1 MPRRKNSEK
10 PKAPDRD
17 LASKFRV
24 AWDRTTWQRD
34 LESFAFQCTDE
45 LTPLDHFIGQ
55 DRAQEAIRFGL
66 EVDKPGYNLFVTGL
80 TGTGKTSAIKSH
92 LQSIVDDLDRQEK
105 RRPISDWAY
114 VYCFDDPDR
123 PKSIRLPRGTGKVY
137 RQQLAAVLRTLQE
150 EIPKVLKSEGFESQ
164 LRGHEE
170 TDRKATQDLMSG
182 LEQAGQEANFAVQ
195 LTPNGITIFPM
206 TEGRPM
212 TPEEYQALESEPK
225 QAIDEVRAQL
235 MQQTQDTM
243 AKIRELEKASTQLLH
258 ELERSAGDQLVERVF
273 FELHALS
280 QDIPEM
286 QQFLSDLGEYVL
298 NNISYFKESDAP
310 RSGVSGV
317 AGLPVMPPG
326 PAAGGA
332 ALGINPFLP
341 FELNV
346 LVDNSGV
353 EKLPIIIEPNPN
365 WGNLFGRI
373 ERRAL
378 MGTYVSDHGM
388 LKPGAV
394 HLANGGYLV
403 LNARDVLMAPGA
415 WEGLKRVI
423 RNQEARLED
432 PADQTGLF
440 IPQGLRPEPVPLDLK
455 VIVTGDESIYR
466 LLTSSDNEDF
476 WDLFKVKAEFDY
488 RVDLNEENIMAYCAF
503 ICRTCEEENLLAFET
518 GGAARVLEFGAR
530 QVSDETKLSTRFG
543 QIKDLLIEADY
554 WARKDGAET
563 VQDHHVQQAVNQK
576 VYRLNLV
583 EERLQEMISDGSLL
597 LDVTGEKV
605 GQINGLAVYDLG
617 DFSFGRPS
625 RITVQTFAGREGFIN
640 IEREAD
646 LSGRTHNKGILILS
660 GYLGAKFGRDRP
672 LTLSASIAFEQ
683 SYDGVDGDSASSTE
697 LYAITSSLSGLP
709 IRQDIAV
716 TGSVNQRGEIQPI
729 GGVNQK
735 VEGMFDVC
743 RAAAG
748 LTGTQGVMIPH
759 QNVKNLM
766 LRDDV
771 VAAIREGMFHIYA
784 VKTID
789 EGLEVLT
796 GVPAGEAD
804 DTGAYPEG
812 TVNYLVAKRLGE
824 LNDSMR
830 GYLQGLVS
838 NGS

>member
-1 MPRRKNSEK
+1 MPRSKNGGTG
-10 PKAPDRD
+10 ADV
-17 LASKFRV
+17 ASRFRV
-24 AWDRTTWQRD
+24 NWDQTTWNRD
-34 LESFAFQCTDE
+34 LETFAFQCTDE

-80 TGTGKTSAIKSH
+80 TGTGKTSAIKAH
-92 LQSIVDDLDRQEK
+92 LQSIVDDLDNQKK

-114 VYCFDDPDR
+114 VYNFEDPDR

-137 RQQLAAVLRTLQE
+137 RLQLSAALRTLEE
-150 EIPKVLKSEGFESQ
+150 EIPKALKSEEFEAQ
-164 LRGHEE
+164 VRGHEE
-170 TDRKATQDLMSG
+170 TDRKETQEFMNG
-182 LEQAGQEANFAVQ
+182 LEQAGQEANFTVQ
-195 LTPNGITIFPM
+195 LTSNGITIFPL

-212 TPEEYQALESEPK
+212 TPEEYQALESEQK
-225 QAIDEVRAQL
+225 QTIDQVRAQL

-243 AKIRELEKASTQLLH
+243 AKIRELEKASAQVLQD
-258 ELERSAGDQLVERVF
+258 LERSAGDQLIDQVF

-298 NNISYFKESDAP
+298 NNINYFKESEAP
-310 RSGVSGV
+310 KPVMPGVPGTP
-317 AGLPVMPPG
+317 GMPPG

-332 ALGINPFLP
+332 ALAINPFLP

-373 ERRAL
+373 ERRTL
-378 MGTYVSDHGM
+378 MGTNVSDHGM

-415 WEGLKRVI
+415 WEGLKRAI

-432 PADQTGLF
+432 PAEQSGLF
-440 IPQGLRPEPVPLDLK
+440 IPQGLRPEAVPLDLK

-476 WDLFKVKAEFDY
+476 WDLFKVKAEFDH
-488 RVDLNEENIMAYCAF
+488 RFELNEENMMAYCAF
-503 ICRTCEEENLLAFET
+503 ICRTCEEEDLLAFET

-530 QVSDETKLSTRFG
+530 LVSDQTKLSTRFG

-554 WARKDGAET
+554 WARKDDARL
-563 VQDHHVQQAVNQK
+563 VQGHHVQQAINHK

-646 LSGRTHNKGILILS
+646 MSGRTHNKGILILS
-660 GYLGAKFGRDRP
+660 GYLGAKFGKDRP

-697 LYAITSSLSGLP
+697 LYAIASSLSDLP
-709 IRQDIAV
+709 LRQDIAA
-716 TGSVNQRGEIQPI
+716 TGSVNQKGEIQPI

-743 RAAAG
+743 RAANG
-748 LTGTQGVMIPH
+748 LTGAQGVVIPH

-771 VAAIREGMFHIYA
+771 VEAIRERMFHIYA

-796 GVPAGEAD
+796 GVPAGEAND
-804 DTGAYPEG
+804 NGVYPEG
-812 TVNYLVAKRLGE
+812 TVNHLVAKRLGE

-830 GYLQGLVS
+830 GYFQGLVS

>member
-1 MPRRKNSEK
+1 MTRSKTSPIGAKNE
-10 PKAPDRD
+10 D
-17 LASKFRV
+17 LTEKFRV
-24 AWDRTTWQRD
+24 AWDKTTWKRD

-45 LTPLDHFIGQ
+45 LAPLDHFIGQ

-80 TGTGKTSAIKSH
+80 TGTGKTSAIQTH
-92 LQSIVDDLDRQEK
+92 LQSIVDNLDRQEK
-105 RRPISDWAY
+105 RRPISDWTY
-114 VYCFDDPDR
+114 VYNFEDPDR
-123 PKSIRLPRGTGKVY
+123 PNIIRLPRGSGKVY
-137 RQQLAAVLRTLQE
+137 RQQISLALRTFQA
-150 EIPKVLKSEGFESQ
+150 EIPKVLGNETFEHQ
-164 LRGHEE
+164 FRTHEE
-170 TDRKATQDLMSG
+170 SNRKATQELMSG
-182 LEQAGQEANFAVQ
+182 LEQAGQVVNFAVQ
-195 LTPNGITIFPM
+195 LTPNGISIFPM
-206 TEGRPM
+206 MEDRPM
-212 TPEEYQALESEPK
+212 TPEEYQALEAEPK
-225 QAIDEVRAQL
+225 AAIDEVRSQL

-243 AKIRELEKASTQLLH
+243 SKIRELEKASAQRLE
-258 ELERSAGDQLVERVF
+258 ELERSAVNQLVDQVF
-273 FELHALS
+273 FEMHALS

-286 QQFLSDLGEYVL
+286 QHFLSHLGEYVL
-298 NNISYFKESDAP
+298 NNINYFKETDGP
-310 RSGVSGV
+310 KPMTSG
-317 AGLPVMPPG
+317 LPPG
-326 PAAGGA
+326 PEAGGA
-332 ALGINPFLP
+332 SLAINPFLP

-346 LVDNSGV
+346 LVDNSAV
-353 EKLPIIIEPNPN
+353 EKLPIIIEPNPS

-373 ERRAL
+373 ERRAV

-403 LNARDVLMAPGA
+403 LNARDVLLAPGA
-415 WEGLKRVI
+415 WEGLKRAI

-432 PADQTGLF
+432 PAEQAGLF

-455 VIVTGDESIYR
+455 VIVTGDESTYR
-466 LLTSSDNEDF
+466 LLTANDNEDF

-488 RVDLNEENIMAYCAF
+488 RVELNEENMMAYCAF
-503 ICRTCEEENLLAFET
+503 ICRTCEEESLLAFET

-530 QVSDETKLSTRFG
+530 QVSDQTKLSTRFG

-554 WARKDGAET
+554 WARKDDADT
-563 VQDHHVQQAVNQK
+563 VQDHHVQQAINQK
-576 VYRLNLV
+576 IYRLNLV
-583 EERLQEMISDGSLL
+583 EERIQEMIFDGSLL

-625 RITVQTFAGREGFIN
+625 RITAETFAGREGFIN
-640 IEREAD
+640 IEREASM
-646 LSGRTHNKGILILS
+646 SGRTHDKGILILS
-660 GYLGAKFGRDRP
+660 GYLGAKFGKDRP
-672 LTLSASIAFEQ
+672 LTLSASICFEQ

-697 LYAITSSLSGLP
+697 VYAISSSLSGLP

-716 TGSVNQRGEIQPI
+716 TGSVNQKGEIQPI

-743 RAAAG
+743 RTGDG

-771 VAAIREGMFHIYA
+771 VEAIREGKFHVYA

-789 EGLEVLT
+789 EGLEILT
-796 GVPAGEAD
+796 GVTAGEAD
-804 DTGAYPEG
+804 DTGAFPEG
-812 TVNYLVAKRLGE
+812 SVNHLIAKRLGE

-830 GYLQGLVS
+830 GYFQGLVS

>member
-1 MPRRKNSEK
+1 MPRTKSKKNNQK
-10 PKAPDRD
+10 DAD
-17 LASKFRV
+17 LASRFRV
-24 AWDRTTWQRD
+24 EWERTTWQRD

-114 VYCFDDPDR
+114 VYNFEDPDR
-123 PKSIRLPRGTGKVY
+123 PSAIRLPRGTGKVY
-137 RQQLAAVLRTLQE
+137 RQQLAAALRTLQD

-164 LRGHEE
+164 VRSHEE
-170 TDRKATQDLMSG
+170 NDRKATQELMSG
-182 LEQAGQEANFAVQ
+182 LGKVGQEANFAVQ

-206 TEGRPM
+206 IEGRPM

-243 AKIRELEKASTQLLH
+243 AKIRELEKSSTKLLQ
-258 ELERSAGDQLVERVF
+258 ELERSAGDQLVDQVF
-273 FELHALS
+273 FEMHSLS

-286 QQFLSDLGEYVL
+286 QHFLSHLGEYVL
-298 NNISYFKESDAP
+298 DNINYFKESDAP
-310 RSGVSGV
+310 KSMISGVPGIPGMS
-317 AGLPVMPPG
+317 PG

-341 FELNV
+341 FEFNV

-415 WEGLKRVI
+415 WEGLKRAI

-432 PADQTGLF
+432 PAEQTGLF
-440 IPQGLRPEPVPLDLK
+440 IPQGLRPEPVPLDMK

-488 RVDLNEENIMAYCAF
+488 RVDLNEENMMAYCAF

-530 QVSDETKLSTRFG
+530 QVSDQTKLSTRFG

-554 WARKDGAET
+554 WARKDDAKL
-563 VQDHHVQQAVNQK
+563 VQDHHVQQAINQK

-583 EERLQEMISDGSLL
+583 EERLQAMISDGSLL
-597 LDVTGEKV
+597 LDVDGEKV

-660 GYLGAKFGRDRP
+660 GYLGAKFGKDRP

-697 LYAITSSLSGLP
+697 LYAIASSLSGLP
-709 IRQDIAV
+709 LRQDIAV

-735 VEGMFDVC
+735 VEGMLDVC

-748 LTGTQGVMIPH
+748 LTGTQGVVIPH

-771 VAAIREGMFHIYA
+771 VEAIREGMFHIYA

-796 GVPAGEAD
+796 GVPAGEVD

>member
-1 MPRRKNSEK
+1 MPRSKSNVTK
-10 PKAPDRD
+10 DG
-17 LASKFRV
+17 LAAKFRV
-24 AWDRTTWQRD
+24 DWDKTTWQRN
-34 LESFAFQCTDE
+34 LELFAFKCTDE

-114 VYCFDDPDR
+114 VYNFEDPDR
-123 PKSIRLPRGTGKVY
+123 PCALRLPRGTGKVY
-137 RQQLAAVLRTLQE
+137 RQQLSAALRTLQD

-164 LRGHEE
+164 VRSYEE
-170 TDRKATQDLMSG
+170 GDRKATQELMGG
-182 LEQAGQEANFAVQ
+182 LEQAGKEANFAVQ

-212 TPEEYQALESEPK
+212 TPEEYQALDAEPK
-225 QAIDEVRAQL
+225 AAIDEVRAQL

-243 AKIRELEKASTQLLH
+243 AKIRELEKASSERLA
-258 ELERSAGDQLVERVF
+258 ELERGAVNQLVDQVF
-273 FELHALS
+273 YELHALS

-286 QQFLSDLGEYVL
+286 QRFLTDLGEYVL
-298 NNISYFKESDAP
+298 SSIDYYKEGEGPKGMIPSIP
-310 RSGVSGV
+310 GMPSGPPMGGPGLGVS
-317 AGLPVMPPG
+317 
-326 PAAGGA
+326 
-332 ALGINPFLP
+332 PFLP

-346 LVDNSGV
+346 LVDNSAV
-353 EKLPIIIEPNPN
+353 KKLPIIIEPNPN

-373 ERRAL
+373 ERRAM
-378 MGTYVSDHGM
+378 MGAYVSDHGM

-415 WEGLKRVI
+415 WEGLKRAI

-432 PADQTGLF
+432 PAEQTGLF

-476 WDLFKVKAEFDY
+476 WDLFKVKAEFDH
-488 RVDLNEENIMAYCAF
+488 RVDLNEENMMAYCAF
-503 ICRTCEEENLLAFET
+503 ICRTCEEESLLAFET
-518 GGAARVLEFGAR
+518 GGAARVLEFSAR
-530 QVSDETKLSTRFG
+530 QVSDQTKLSTRFG

-554 WARKDGAET
+554 WARKDDAEL
-563 VQDHHVQQAVNQK
+563 VQDQHVQQAIGQK
-576 VYRLNLV
+576 IYRLNLV
-583 EERLQEMISDGSLL
+583 EERIGEMISDGSLL

-625 RITVQTFAGREGFIN
+625 RITAETFAGREGFIN

-646 LSGRTHNKGILILS
+646 MSGRSHNKGILILS
-660 GYLGAKFGRDRP
+660 GFLGAKFGKNRP
-672 LTLSASIAFEQ
+672 LTLSASICFEQ

-697 LYAITSSLSGLP
+697 IYAICSSLSGFPL
-709 IRQDIAV
+709 RQDIAV
-716 TGSVNQRGEIQPI
+716 TGSVNQKGEIQPI

-743 RAAAG
+743 RSIDG

-771 VAAIREGMFHIYA
+771 VEAIKDGKFHIYA
-784 VKTID
+784 VKTIN
-789 EGLEVLT
+789 EGLEILT
-796 GVPAGEAD
+796 STVAGEEDA
-804 DTGAYPEG
+804 TGAFPEG
-812 TVNYLVAKRLGE
+812 SVNYLIAKRLGE

-830 GYLQGLVS
+830 GYYEGLVS
-838 NGS
+838 NGK

>member
-1 MPRRKNSEK
+1 MPRTKSSATSDDPATR
-10 PKAPDRD
+10 
-17 LASKFRV
+17 FRV
-24 AWDRTTWQRD
+24 DWDKTTWKWD
-34 LESFAFQCTDE
+34 LEDFAFQCTDE
-45 LTPLDHFIGQ
+45 LAPLDHFIGQ
-55 DRAQEAIRFGL
+55 ERAQEAIRFGL

-105 RRPISDWAY
+105 RRPISDWTY
-114 VYCFDDPDR
+114 VYNFEDPDR
-123 PKSIRLPRGTGKVY
+123 PKVVRLPRGSGKVY
-137 RQQLAAVLRTLQE
+137 RQLLSTALRTLQA
-150 EIPKVLKSEGFESQ
+150 EIPKALRSEDFEHHI
-164 LRGHEE
+164 RGHEE

-182 LEQAGQEANFAVQ
+182 LEQAGQAANFAVQ

-206 TEGRPM
+206 FEDRPM
-212 TPEEYQALESEPK
+212 TPEEYQALEAEPK
-225 QAIDEVRAQL
+225 AAIDEVRAQL

-243 AKIRELEKASTQLLH
+243 SKIRELEKASTQRLQ
-258 ELERSAGDQLVERVF
+258 ELERNAGDQIVGQVF
-273 FELHALS
+273 FELHALC

-298 NNISYFKESDAP
+298 NNIDFFKETDGAK
-310 RSGVSGV
+310 
-317 AGLPVMPPG
+317 PVMPGTPPG
-326 PAAGGA
+326 SAAGGA
-332 ALGINPFLP
+332 ALGLNPFLP
-341 FELNV
+341 FDLNV
-346 LVDNSGV
+346 LVDNSAV

-373 ERRAL
+373 ERRAV

-403 LNARDVLMAPGA
+403 LNARDVLSAPGA
-415 WEGLKRVI
+415 WEGLKRAI

-432 PADQTGLF
+432 PAEQTGLF
-440 IPQGLRPEPVPLDLK
+440 IPQGLRPEPMPLDLK

-466 LLTSSDNEDF
+466 LLTSQDNEDF
-476 WDLFKVKAEFDY
+476 RDLFKVKAEFDY
-488 RVDLNEENIMAYCAF
+488 KVDLNEENQMAYCAF
-503 ICRTCEEENLLAFET
+503 ICRTCDEESLLAFET
-518 GGAARVLEFGAR
+518 GAAARVLEFGAR
-530 QVSDETKLSTRFG
+530 QVSDQTKLSTRFG

-554 WARKDGAET
+554 WARKDDAET
-563 VQDHHVQQAVNQK
+563 VQDYHVQQAINQSI
-576 VYRLNLV
+576 YRLNLV
-583 EERLQEMISDGSLL
+583 EERIQEMISDGTLL

-640 IEREAD
+640 IEREASM
-646 LSGRTHNKGILILS
+646 SGRTHDKGVLILS
-660 GYLGAKFGRDRP
+660 GYLGAKFGKDRP
-672 LTLSASIAFEQ
+672 LTLSASICFEQ

-697 LYAITSSLSGLP
+697 LYAIASSLSGLP
-709 IRQDIAV
+709 LRQDIAV
-716 TGSVNQRGEIQPI
+716 TGSVNQKGEIQPI

-743 RAAAG
+743 RVGEG

-771 VAAIREGMFHIYA
+771 VEAIREGKFHVYA

-789 EGLEVLT
+789 DGLEILT
-796 GVPAGEAD
+796 GTTAGEAD
-804 DTGAYPEG
+804 ATGAFPEG
-812 TVNYLVAKRLGE
+812 TVNYLIAKRLGE

-830 GYLQGLVS
+830 GYFQGLIS

>member
-1 MPRRKNSEK
+1 MTRSKTSPIGAKNE
-10 PKAPDRD
+10 D
-17 LASKFRV
+17 LTEKFRV
-24 AWDRTTWQRD
+24 AWDKTTWKRD

-45 LTPLDHFIGQ
+45 LAPLDHFIGQ

-80 TGTGKTSAIKSH
+80 TGTGKTSAIQTH
-92 LQSIVDDLDRQEK
+92 LQSIVDNLDRQEK
-105 RRPISDWAY
+105 RRPISDWTY
-114 VYCFDDPDR
+114 VYNFEDPDR
-123 PKSIRLPRGTGKVY
+123 PNIIRLPRGSGKVY
-137 RQQLAAVLRTLQE
+137 RQQISLALRTFQA
-150 EIPKVLKSEGFESQ
+150 EIPKVLGNETFEHQ
-164 LRGHEE
+164 FRTHEE
-170 TDRKATQDLMSG
+170 SNRKATQELMSG
-182 LEQAGQEANFAVQ
+182 LEQAGQVVNFAVQ
-195 LTPNGITIFPM
+195 LTPNGISIFPM
-206 TEGRPM
+206 MEDRPM
-212 TPEEYQALESEPK
+212 TPEEYQALEAEPK
-225 QAIDEVRAQL
+225 AAIDEVRSQL

-243 AKIRELEKASTQLLH
+243 SKIRELEKASAQRL
-258 ELERSAGDQLVERVF
+258 EDLERSAVNQLVDQVF
-273 FELHALS
+273 FEMHALS

-286 QQFLSDLGEYVL
+286 QHFLSHLGEYVL
-298 NNISYFKESDAP
+298 NNINYFKETDGP
-310 RSGVSGV
+310 TPMTSG
-317 AGLPVMPPG
+317 LPPG
-326 PAAGGA
+326 PEAGGA
-332 ALGINPFLP
+332 SLAINPFLP

-346 LVDNSGV
+346 LVDNSAV
-353 EKLPIIIEPNPN
+353 EKLPIIIEPNPS

-373 ERRAL
+373 ERRAV

-403 LNARDVLMAPGA
+403 LNARDVLLAPGA
-415 WEGLKRVI
+415 WEGLKRAI

-432 PADQTGLF
+432 PAEQTGLF

-455 VIVTGDESIYR
+455 VIVTGDESTYR
-466 LLTSSDNEDF
+466 LLTANDNEDF

-488 RVDLNEENIMAYCAF
+488 RVELNEENMMAYCAF
-503 ICRTCEEENLLAFET
+503 ICRTCEEESLLAFET

-530 QVSDETKLSTRFG
+530 QVSDQTKLSTRFG

-554 WARKDGAET
+554 WARKDDADT
-563 VQDHHVQQAVNQK
+563 VQDHHVQQAINQK
-576 VYRLNLV
+576 IYRLNLV
-583 EERLQEMISDGSLL
+583 EERIQEMISDGSLL

-625 RITVQTFAGREGFIN
+625 RITAETFAGREGFIN
-640 IEREAD
+640 IEREASM
-646 LSGRTHNKGILILS
+646 SGRTHDKGILILS
-660 GYLGAKFGRDRP
+660 GYLGAKFGKDRP
-672 LTLSASIAFEQ
+672 LTLSASICFEQ

-697 LYAITSSLSGLP
+697 VYAISSSLSGLP

-716 TGSVNQRGEIQPI
+716 TGSVNQKGEIQPI

-743 RAAAG
+743 RTGDG

-771 VAAIREGMFHIYA
+771 VEAIREGKFHVYA

-789 EGLEVLT
+789 EGLEILT
-796 GVPAGEAD
+796 GVTAGEAD
-804 DTGAYPEG
+804 DTGAFPEG
-812 TVNYLVAKRLGE
+812 SVNHLIAKRLGE

-830 GYLQGLVS
+830 GYFQGLVS

>member
-1 MPRRKNSEK
+1 VE
-10 PKAPDRD
+10 
-17 LASKFRV
+17 
-24 AWDRTTWQRD
+24 WDRTTWQRD
-34 LESFAFQCTDE
+34 LKSFAFQCTDE

-114 VYCFDDPDR
+114 VYNFEDSDR
-123 PKSIRLPRGTGKVY
+123 PNAIRLPRGTGKVY
-137 RQQLAAVLRTLQE
+137 RQQLAAALRTLQD

-164 LRGHEE
+164 VRGHEE
-170 TDRKATQDLMSG
+170 TDRKATQELMSG

-206 TEGRPM
+206 IEGRPM

-225 QAIDEVRAQL
+225 AAIDEVRAQL

-243 AKIRELEKASTQLLH
+243 AKIRELEKASAQLLQ
-258 ELERSAGDQLVERVF
+258 ELERSAGDQLVDQVF
-273 FELHALS
+273 FDLHAQS

-286 QQFLSDLGEYVL
+286 QHFLSHLGEYVL
-298 NNISYFKESDAP
+298 NNINHFKESDAP
-310 RSGVSGV
+310 KSMISGVPGIP
-317 AGLPVMPPG
+317 GMPPG

-353 EKLPIIIEPNPN
+353 EKLPIIIEANPN

-415 WEGLKRVI
+415 WEGLKRAI

-432 PADQTGLF
+432 PAEQTGLF
-440 IPQGLRPEPVPLDLK
+440 TPQGLRPEPVPLDLK

-488 RVDLNEENIMAYCAF
+488 RVDLNEENMMAYCAF
-503 ICRTCEEENLLAFET
+503 ICRTCEEESLLAFDT

-530 QVSDETKLSTRFG
+530 QVSDQTKLSTRFG

-554 WARKDGAET
+554 WARKDDAET
-563 VQDHHVQQAVNQK
+563 VQDHHVQQAISQK

-597 LDVTGEKV
+597 LDVDGEKV

-660 GYLGAKFGRDRP
+660 GYLGAKFGKDRP

-697 LYAITSSLSGLP
+697 LYAISSSLSGLP
-709 IRQDIAV
+709 LRQDIAV

-748 LTGTQGVMIPH
+748 LTGTQGVLIPH

-771 VAAIREGMFHIYA
+771 VEAIREGMFHIYA

-830 GYLQGLVS
+830 GYFQGLIS